1 MKTDTAPEPFLDLDS
16 SCFPSSPSFTLGEL
30 FGAMEE
36 KYEIQVKHTFIHFGA
51 PQEEFKRC
59 SSWSMGDPT
68 DLENAFSLPITGGL
82 PGRVGSDGTGVSISG
97 GETSTP
103 RGETYSLAKHNAGRC
118 NPCVYFASRRGCAWA
133 QCAFCHYAHDGK
145 GKRPT
150 KQIRDAIKDALK
162 TIVNQQDMAG
172 DPSSKRLALQALA
185 GKDSYVRGLIIGH
198 LDAEIAA

>member
-82 PGRVGSDGTGVSISG
+82 PG
-97 GETSTP
+97 
-103 RGETYSLAKHNAGRC
+103 LAKHNAGRC